1 MTFRVIPVTPADW
14 RRWRAIRLRALEFDP
29 DAFATSAHAW
39 IAGGDTEER
48 WRRRIGAPGR
58 LFLAVDPPGVDVAMI
73 GLDLRGEPE
82 LISMWV
88 APEVRRQGVGEA
100 LVRAVIDEAAG
111 RPVRLRVMTGND
123 RAREFYAR
131 LGFVLVSEQPD
142 GEGTLTMRRAGT
154 PGPSAWPAPA
164 ERPRRSGEPP
174 RGRSADQ

>member
-1 MTFRVIPVTPADW
+1 MSFRVVPVTPADW
-14 RRWRAIRLRALEFDP
+14 RRWRAIRLRALELDP
-29 DAFATSAHAW
+29 AAFATSAHAW
-39 IAGGDTEER
+39 IEGGDTEER

-58 LFLAVDPPGVDVAMI
+58 LFLAEDPTGVDIAMI
-73 GLDLRGEPE
+73 GLDLGGEPE

-88 APEVRRQGVGEA
+88 APEARRQGVGEA

-111 RPVRLRVMTGND
+111 RPVRLRVMAGNG

-131 LGFVLVSEQPD
+131 AGFTLVSEQPD
-142 GEGTLTMRRAGT
+142 DEGTLTMGRDGT

-164 ERPRRSGEPP
+164 ERPRRAGGPP